1 MSEKTE
7 FSRFNFLN
15 TQNNWQTQSLT
26 LFVCVPCLIMTSYP
40 CKIPFNLSG
49 GGASHR
55 IISMELF
62 TFTVKFWG
70 ASNGTDNKHKIKLIS
85 DKSPLEK
92 HAKQW
97 PNTNKST
104 TLKPTKKA
112 VNQFQIVLH
121 LKYGLTNAYQRLK
134 ISFTDLSGIQRKS
147 FMDTPH
153 RKSISNCQVT
163 PIWKTLGYE
172 RHNHILQEFSS
183 SLSLISKMVSLY
195 CI

>member
-1 MSEKTE
+1 MTE
-7 FSRFNFLN
+7 FSKFNFVN

-26 LFVCVPCLIMTSYP
+26 LFKCVPCLIMTSYP

-55 IISMELF
+55 IIITELF
-62 TFTVKFWG
+62 TWTVKFWG
-70 ASNGTDNKHKIKLIS
+70 ASNGTDNKNKITLIS
-85 DKSPLEK
+85 DKSSLEQ

-97 PNTNKST
+97 PNANKST
-104 TLKPTKKA
+104 TLNPTKKA
-112 VNQFQIVLH
+112 VNQFQIVLQ
-121 LKYGLTNAYQRLK
+121 YGITNAYQRLK
-134 ISFTDLSGIQRKS
+134 IFFTDLLGTHRKS

-153 RKSISNCQVT
+153 RKSISNLQVT

-172 RHNHILQEFSS
+172 RLNYILQEFST
-183 SLSLISKMVSLY
+183 SLSLISKMVSSY